1 MGRRIMPRLIRDVMS
16 TAPKTVGPKTSVR
29 ALQGLFASHN
39 YNAFPVIDDAGVL
52 LGIVTKLDLL
62 RIFRHDRARLRPS
75 LADLFAEHVDDIMR
89 RRVITLGPSDSV
101 ATAIDSM
108 LSSKLRSLP
117 VVERHGRKDVLIGIV
132 SRGDL
137 IRSLIFEDDH
147 PRDSKSE

>member
-1 MGRRIMPRLIRDVMS
+1 M
-16 TAPKTVGPKTSVR
+16 
-29 ALQGLFASHN
+29 
-39 YNAFPVIDDAGVL
+39 IDAAGVL

-89 RRVITLGPSDSV
+89 RRVITLGPRDSV